1 MATAV
6 AGLLWG
12 GLVTATPA
20 DVIHLTHGGTIEV
33 EAWRDAGDAIEFARG
48 GGIVRILKSDIRRIE
63 GDTRTEDLRMRAT
76 TPGPAGPGAGASP
89 PTAAR
94 EMASLLKEGDALFAQ
109 TVLDAQTK
117 AGAFRRLTE
126 RWRALDVPDPLRE
139 LHGRGERA
147 LQVSAEAF
155 AAEAE
160 GVTPD
165 ARERIEEARKSFA
178 EVLAELERMT
188 KEG

>member
-1 MATAV
+1 
-6 AGLLWG
+6 
-12 GLVTATPA
+12 
-20 DVIHLTHGGTIEV
+20 
-33 EAWRDAGDAIEFARG
+33 
-48 GGIVRILKSDIRRIE
+48 
-63 GDTRTEDLRMRAT
+63 
-76 TPGPAGPGAGASP
+76 
-89 PTAAR
+89 
-94 EMASLLKEGDALFAQ
+94 
-109 TVLDAQTK
+109 
-117 AGAFRRLTE
+117 
-126 RWRALDVPDPLRE
+126 VPDPLRE